1 VIDLVSASPYVAY
14 LGPLMVLGML
24 IKSWGGFKTSK
35 ADATKT
41 LVDSATGV
49 VKTLRG
55 EVDELEKDL
64 AAARQKVK
72 SLTADLAGA
81 QAEITDLRGQV
92 DRMSKD
98 LTAAHIELERVRG
111 EGRLP

>member
-1 VIDLVSASPYVAY
+1 MIDLVSASPYVAY

-24 IKSWGGFKTSK
+24 IKSWGGFKTSG
-35 ADATKT
+35 ANATKT

-64 AAARQKVK
+64 VEARRKVK
-72 SLTADLAGA
+72 TLTADLAGA
-81 QAEITDLRGQV
+81 QAEVADLRGQV

-98 LTAAHIELERVRG
+98 LSAAHAELAEVRG
-111 EGRLP
+111 EKRLP

>member
-14 LGPLMVLGML
+14 LGPLMALGIL
-24 IKSWGGFKTSK
+24 LKSWGGFKTSK

-64 AAARQKVK
+64 AEARRKVK
-72 SLTADLAGA
+72 SLTVDLGAA
-81 QAEITDLRGQV
+81 QAEIHDLRGQV

-98 LTAAHIELERVRG
+98 LTAAHEELAQFRG
-111 EGRLP
+111 ETNGR